1 MIEFTD
7 KTAREAIES
16 GNVTVIDCWATW
28 CGPCRKLGP
37 IVEKLAEKYEGKAMI
52 GKLNIDDEQDLAV
65 EYGVRSIPT
74 VLFFKEGKL
83 QNRSVGL
90 VRIEDLEEK
99 LNPLL

>member
-74 VLFFKEGKL
+74 VLFFKDGKL